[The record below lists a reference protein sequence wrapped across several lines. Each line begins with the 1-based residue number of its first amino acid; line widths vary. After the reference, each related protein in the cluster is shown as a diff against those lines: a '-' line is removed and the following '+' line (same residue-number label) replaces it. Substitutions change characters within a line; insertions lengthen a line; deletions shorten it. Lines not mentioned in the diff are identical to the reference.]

1 MPAHRINDVPLV
13 MFLMT
18 HAYFCFYHALS
29 NVMLRR
35 VRTGLACSSRLVRRT
50 AMGAVV
56 FLLSYATAY
65 METLTISHYPY
76 YKFVDRSKMYT
87 IGSLFY
93 AIYFFVSFPMF
104 FRIDEDAPPRGKT
117 WSLGE
122 VAVDGLGASMLVT
135 ILLDLWRISLGPVV
149 DTETYG
155 LPWM

>member
-1 MPAHRINDVPLV
+1 MSPKRHQAIKFRPD
-13 MFLMT
+13 T
-18 HAYFCFYHALS
+18 HIPSCHARS
-29 NVMLRR
+29 
-35 VRTGLACSSRLVRRT
+35 
-50 AMGAVV
+50 
-56 FLLSYATAY
+56 
-65 METLTISHYPY
+65 Y